1 MGLSFRKSI
10 TILPGVKVNV
20 SKSGLSLS
28 AGVAGLHGSI
38 NTKGQVRGTAS
49 LPGTG
54 VRYTKTKNIKDLLPG
69 AEEKKKAAA
78 AEKKAKAAEAKKAK
92 AEEAEAK
99 AEKPVK
105 EEAPKKPKKGDLSK
119 AIMDIYAV
127 SDKAIDWISIKN
139 STSNLGYENWD
150 YLKEHAGKVL
160 DGDID
165 TYLEIIRDVNP
176 FDELIALGSEF
187 ECGTDNPM
195 KMFVE
200 CKINADAVLEE
211 YKADKEI
218 YEDYVAGLALKAARD
233 IFALLPLWQVEVTAL
248 EGEQTVLN
256 AKFQR
261 DSFETL
267 NFDKLDASDTIKK
280 LGGIIAV

>member
-28 AGVAGLHGSI
+28 AGIGGLHGSI

-78 AEKKAKAAEAKKAK
+78 AEKKAKA
-92 AEEAEAK
+92 EEA
-99 AEKPVK
+99 VK

-165 TYLEIIRDVNP
+165 TYLEIINDVNP

-256 AKFQR
+256 VKFQR

>member
-28 AGVAGLHGSI
+28 AGIGGLHGSI

-92 AEEAEAK
+92 EEAKETK
-99 AEKPVK
+99 IETPK
-105 EEAPKKPKKGDLSK
+105 EEAPKKPKKGDVSK
-119 AIMDIYAV
+119 AIMGIYAV
-127 SDKAIDWISIKN
+127 SDKAIEWIAIKN

-150 YLKEHAGKVL
+150 YLKERADKVL
-160 DGDID
+160 GGDID
-165 TYLEIIRDVNP
+165 TYLEIINDVNP
-176 FDELIALGSEF
+176 FSELIELGSEF

-200 CKINADAVLEE
+200 CKINADTVLEE
-211 YKADKEI
+211 YKSDKEVF
-218 YEDYVAGLALKAARD
+218 EDYVAGVALKAARD
-233 IFALLPLWQVEVTAL
+233 IFALLPLWQVEVTCL

-256 AKFQR
+256 VKFTR
-261 DSFETL
+261 DNFESL